1 MRKIFPEKTD
11 DLNLPGDV
19 TNECPVTR

>member
-1 MRKIFPEKTD
+1 MRKIFPEKTG

-19 TNECPVTR
+19 VNECPVT

>member
-1 MRKIFPEKTD
+1 MRKIFPEKTG

-19 TNECPVTR
+19 VNECPVTR